1 MRSFRRRACA
11 WREAT
16 FRFDGEIPVLFRL
29 HLFFLYFYGVSIF
42 GCGKFGG
49 SNSAPF
55 RVLDRFC
62 TCVWKFSRE
71 TVVQTFRADGPGI
84 LFVSIITHVGI

>member
-1 MRSFRRRACA
+1 MRGAKRRFGLMER
-11 WREAT
+11 
-16 FRFDGEIPVLFRL
+16 FRFCFDCT
-29 HLFFLYFYGVSIF
+29 FFLYFYGVSIF